1 MRQITPSARK
11 NIRRALLSASRWRQV
26 CAGGMTDMNE
36 TASLSRVPASRIEPV
51 LDHVVI
57 MPGNGI
63 AVPHQEAAKVALT
76 FSA

>member
-36 TASLSRVPASRIEPV
+36 TASLSRPPASRIEPG
-51 LDHVVI
+51 LEHVVI
-57 MPGNGI
+57 MPGLGI
-63 AVPHQEAAKVALT
+63 VVPHQDAANVALA